1 MFDNFIR
8 NNFVTNAKLQLTITL
23 ILILFFSIT
32 SATYAYFAISA
43 TNNNTI
49 TGNAA
54 TVDLTLSVTKVFP
67 TASTTN
73 TGVIVPQLSV
83 SGSSASPLSVAL
95 KSGCV
100 DSNTN
105 VVCQVYMIT
114 IQNDGGTATQ
124 VVDGEVSFYGD
135 AAMTTNVHSTMPNLK
150 WKLITSAN
158 ASSPSSSILGTNT
171 DMEANSDK
179 NKFVTNLTLA
189 TNDSYTYYMIIWI
202 NETNETQAIDEG
214 KTFYGLIEFVSSNGT
229 GVTST
234 FQP

>member
-83 SGSSASPLSVAL
+83 SGSSASPLSTAL
-95 KSGCV
+95 NSGCF

-105 VVCQVYMIT
+105 VVWQVYKIT
-114 IQNDGGTATQ
+114 FQNDGGL
-124 VVDGEVSFYGD
+124 G
-135 AAMTTNVHSTMPNLK
+135 
-150 WKLITSAN
+150 
-158 ASSPSSSILGTNT
+158 SS
-171 DMEANSDK
+171 
-179 NKFVTNLTLA
+179 
-189 TNDSYTYYMIIWI
+189 
-202 NETNETQAIDEG
+202 
-214 KTFYGLIEFVSSNGT
+214 
-229 GVTST
+229 
-234 FQP
+234 